1 MALAMSIYRT
11 LCVLVWSAPARKI
24 LTIHRPSVR
33 NNYNDETQKIRK
45 SQFVLSLPWFLHFS
59 LSILLRFCIW
69 DNYEIGYFSFKLEEF
84 KSDPGENKLNPPP
97 HQTSLNQKPMFS
109 FCKQNIWNLS
119 AVQNSSPFS
128 NENRF
133 IISELAAYIPLSWVQ
148 FFVIFF

>member
-1 MALAMSIYRT
+1 MALAWASIGHFVFLFGLHPQEKYLLST
-11 LCVLVWSAPARKI
+11 DPQSEI
-24 LTIHRPSVR
+24 ITMMTH
-33 NNYNDETQKIRK
+33 RK
-45 SQFVLSLPWFLHFS
+45 SENHSLFYLYLDFCILVLI
-59 LSILLRFCIW
+59 SILLRFCIW
-69 DNYEIGYFSFKLEEF
+69 DIYEKGYFSFKLEEF

-133 IISELAAYIPLSWVQ
+133 IISERAAYIPLSWV
-148 FFVIFF
+148 